1 MRKGEKLE
9 IIIEGIDYPNK
20 PYGFYNEKKVFPQ
33 GNAIIGQKVAGFVT
47 KMRKDKIEIKR
58 LEIIERASNEIN
70 PKCQYFNLCGGCTY
84 QNLSYSDQL
93 ELKVS
98 QVQKLLENNIKSE
111 YVLEKTVESPTEFE
125 YRNKMEFTFGNS
137 EKDGPL
143 TLGLHKKGS
152 FFDIINVNECLL
164 MDEDFRKILDFS
176 VKYFEEKGLPFYHKV
191 SHEGYLRYL
200 VIRKGD
206 KTKELLVNLITSS
219 QLTFDTSEW
228 LESILGL
235 KLSSKIAGVLHTLND
250 NISDTVN
257 SEEETILYGS
267 RDINEKIFDL
277 NFRISPYSFFQT
289 NSLGVEKLYEKVLDY
304 VNQANP
310 ENKVVFDL
318 FSGTGTIGQVVSK
331 MTNASKVYGIEIVE
345 EAVNKANENARLNG
359 LNNCEFI
366 AGDVFAKLDE
376 FDKQGIEPDII
387 ILDPPRAGVREKAI
401 TKILKFNVKNIVYV
415 SCTPKSLVQDLRLL
429 EMNGYVAEKVCCVDM
444 FPQTPHVET
453 CVLLSHK
460 NSQASS
466 PSL

>member
-58 LEIIERASNEIN
+58 LEIIERANNEID
-70 PKCQYFNLCGGCTY
+70 PKCEYFNLCGGCTY

-98 QVQKLLENNIKSE
+98 QVQKLLENNIESK

-176 VKYFEEKGLPFYHKV
+176 VKYFEVKGLPFYHKV

-235 KLSSKIAGVLHTLND
+235 NLSSKIVGVLHTLND

-304 VNQANP
+304 VSQSNP

-359 LNNCEFI
+359 LDNCEFI

-401 TKILKFNVKNIVYV
+401 TKILKYNVKNIVYV
-415 SCTPKSLVQDLRLL
+415 SCNPKSLVQDLRLL

-453 CVLLSHK
+453 VVLLSK
-460 NSQASS
+460 ADK
-466 PSL
+466 

>member
-58 LEIIERASNEIN
+58 LEIIERANNEID
-70 PKCQYFNLCGGCTY
+70 PKCEYFNLCGGCTY

-98 QVQKLLENNIKSE
+98 QVQKLLENNIESK

-176 VKYFEEKGLPFYHKV
+176 VKYFEVKGLPFYHKV

-235 KLSSKIAGVLHTLND
+235 NLSSKIVGVLHTLND

-304 VNQANP
+304 VSQSNP

-359 LNNCEFI
+359 LDNCEFI

-401 TKILKFNVKNIVYV
+401 TKILKYNVKNIVYV
-415 SCTPKSLVQDLRLL
+415 SCNPKSLVQDLRLL

-444 FPQTPHVET
+444 FPQTPHVE
-453 CVLLSHK
+453 CVVLITRK
-460 NSQASS
+460 
-466 PSL
+466 

>member
-235 KLSSKIAGVLHTLND
+235 NLSSKIAGVLHTLND

-345 EAVNKANENARLNG
+345 EAVNKANENTRLNG
-359 LNNCEFI
+359 LSNCEFI
-366 AGDVFAKLDE
+366 AGDVFTKLDE

-401 TKILKFNVKNIVYV
+401 TKILKYNVKNIVYV
-415 SCTPKSLVQDLRLL
+415 SCNPKSLVQDLRLL
-429 EMNGYVAEKVCCVDM
+429 EINGYVAEKVCCVDM

-453 CVLLSHK
+453 VVLMSRK
-460 NSQASS
+460 DK
-466 PSL
+466 

>member
-1 MRKGEKLE
+1 M
-9 IIIEGIDYPNK
+9 
-20 PYGFYNEKKVFPQ
+20 
-33 GNAIIGQKVAGFVT
+33 
-47 KMRKDKIEIKR
+47 
-58 LEIIERASNEIN
+58 
-70 PKCQYFNLCGGCTY
+70 
-84 QNLSYSDQL
+84 
-93 ELKVS
+93 
-98 QVQKLLENNIKSE
+98 
-111 YVLEKTVESPTEFE
+111 
-125 YRNKMEFTFGNS
+125 
-137 EKDGPL
+137 
-143 TLGLHKKGS
+143 
-152 FFDIINVNECLL
+152 
-164 MDEDFRKILDFS
+164 
-176 VKYFEEKGLPFYHKV
+176 PFYHKV

-304 VNQANP
+304 VNQSNP

-331 MTNASKVYGIEIVE
+331 MTNVSNVYGIEIVE

-401 TKILKFNVKNIVYV
+401 TKILKYNVKNIVYV
-415 SCTPKSLVQDLRLL
+415 SCNPKSLVQDLRLL
-429 EMNGYVAEKVCCVDM
+429 EINGYVAEKVCCVDM

-453 CVLLSHK
+453 VVLMSK
-460 NSQASS
+460 VK
-466 PSL
+466 

>member
-58 LEIIERASNEIN
+58 LEIIERASNEID
-70 PKCQYFNLCGGCTY
+70 PKCEYFNLCGGCTY

-98 QVQKLLENNIKSE
+98 QVQKLLENNIKSK

-235 KLSSKIAGVLHTLND
+235 NLSSKIVGVLHTLND

-289 NSLGVEKLYEKVLDY
+289 NSLGVEKLYEKVLEY
-304 VNQANP
+304 VNQSNP

-345 EAVNKANENARLNG
+345 EAVNKANENTRLNG

-401 TKILKFNVKNIVYV
+401 TKILKYNVKNIVYV
-415 SCTPKSLVQDLRLL
+415 SCNTKSLVQDLRLL

-444 FPQTPHVET
+444 FPQTPHVE
-453 CVLLSHK
+453 CVALITRK
-460 NSQASS
+460 
-466 PSL
+466 

>member
-58 LEIIERASNEIN
+58 LEIIERANNEID
-70 PKCQYFNLCGGCTY
+70 PKCEYFNLCGGCTY

-98 QVQKLLENNIKSE
+98 QVQKLLENNIESK

-176 VKYFEEKGLPFYHKV
+176 VKYFEVKGLPFYHKV

-235 KLSSKIAGVLHTLND
+235 NLSSKIVGVLHTLND

-304 VNQANP
+304 VSQSNP

-359 LNNCEFI
+359 LDNCEFI

-401 TKILKFNVKNIVYV
+401 TKILKYNVKNIVYV
-415 SCTPKSLVQDLRLL
+415 SCNPKSLVQDLRLL

-453 CVLLSHK
+453 VVLMSRVNK
-460 NSQASS
+460 
-466 PSL
+466 

>member
-1 MRKGEKLE
+1 LRKGEKLE

-58 LEIIERASNEIN
+58 LEIIERANNEID
-70 PKCQYFNLCGGCTY
+70 PKCEYFNLCGGCTY

-98 QVQKLLENNIKSE
+98 QVQKLLENNIESK

-176 VKYFEEKGLPFYHKV
+176 VKYFEVKGLPFYHKV

-235 KLSSKIAGVLHTLND
+235 NLSSKIVGVLHTLND

-304 VNQANP
+304 VSQSNP

-359 LNNCEFI
+359 LDNCEFI

-401 TKILKFNVKNIVYV
+401 TKILKYNVKNIVYV
-415 SCTPKSLVQDLRLL
+415 SCNPKSLVQDLRLL

-453 CVLLSHK
+453 VVLMSRVNK
-460 NSQASS
+460 
-466 PSL
+466 

>member
-1 MRKGEKLE
+1 LRKGEKLE

-58 LEIIERASNEIN
+58 LEIIERANNEID
-70 PKCQYFNLCGGCTY
+70 PKCEYFNLCGGCTY

-98 QVQKLLENNIKSE
+98 QVQKLLENNIESK

-176 VKYFEEKGLPFYHKV
+176 VKYFEVKGLPFYHKV

-235 KLSSKIAGVLHTLND
+235 NLSSKIVGVLHTLND

-304 VNQANP
+304 VSQSNP

-359 LNNCEFI
+359 LDNCEFI

-401 TKILKFNVKNIVYV
+401 TKILKYNVKNIVYV
-415 SCTPKSLVQDLRLL
+415 SCNPKSLVQDLRLL

-444 FPQTPHVET
+444 FPQTPHVE
-453 CVLLSHK
+453 CVVLITRK
-460 NSQASS
+460 
-466 PSL
+466 

>member
-58 LEIIERASNEIN
+58 LEIIERASNEID
-70 PKCQYFNLCGGCTY
+70 PKCEYFNLCGGCTY

-176 VKYFEEKGLPFYHKV
+176 VKYFEVKGLPFYHKV

-228 LESILGL
+228 LQSILGL

-304 VNQANP
+304 VNQSNP

-345 EAVNKANENARLNG
+345 EAVNKANENTRLNG

-376 FDKQGIEPDII
+376 FDKQGIEADII

-401 TKILKFNVKNIVYV
+401 TKILKYNVKNIVYV
-415 SCTPKSLVQDLRLL
+415 SCNPKSLVQDLRLL

-453 CVLLSHK
+453 VVLMSRVNK
-460 NSQASS
+460 
-466 PSL
+466 

>member
-20 PYGFYNEKKVFPQ
+20 PYGFYGGKKVFPQ

-47 KMRKDKIEIKR
+47 KMKKDKIEIKR
-58 LEIIERASNEIN
+58 LEIIEKANNEID
-70 PKCQYFNLCGGCTY
+70 PKCEYFNLCGGCTY

-98 QVQKLLENNIKSE
+98 QVQKLLENNIKSK

-289 NSLGVEKLYEKVLDY
+289 NSLGVEKLYEKVLEY
-304 VNQANP
+304 VNQSNP

-359 LNNCEFI
+359 LDNCEFI

-401 TKILKFNVKNIVYV
+401 TKILKYNVKNIVYV
-415 SCTPKSLVQDLRLL
+415 SCNPKSLVQDLRLL

-453 CVLLSHK
+453 VVLMSRVEK
-460 NSQASS
+460 
-466 PSL
+466 

>member
-58 LEIIERASNEIN
+58 LEIIERANNEID
-70 PKCQYFNLCGGCTY
+70 PKCEYFNLCGGCTY

-98 QVQKLLENNIKSE
+98 QVQKLLENNIESK

-176 VKYFEEKGLPFYHKV
+176 VKYFEVKGLPFYHKV

-235 KLSSKIAGVLHTLND
+235 NLSSKIVGVLHTLND

-289 NSLGVEKLYEKVLDY
+289 NSLGVEKLYEKVLEY
-304 VNQANP
+304 VNQSNP

-345 EAVNKANENARLNG
+345 EAVNKANENTRLNG

-401 TKILKFNVKNIVYV
+401 TKILKYNVKNIVYV
-415 SCTPKSLVQDLRLL
+415 SCNPKSLVQDLRLL

-453 CVLLSHK
+453 VVLVTKSH
-460 NSQASS
+460 NS
-466 PSL
+466 

>member
-20 PYGFYNEKKVFPQ
+20 PYGFYGGKKVFPQ

-58 LEIIERASNEIN
+58 LEIIERASNEID
-70 PKCQYFNLCGGCTY
+70 PKCEYFNLCGGCTY

-289 NSLGVEKLYEKVLDY
+289 NSLGVEKLYEKVLEY
-304 VNQANP
+304 VNQSNP

-345 EAVNKANENARLNG
+345 EAVNKANENTRLNG

-401 TKILKFNVKNIVYV
+401 TKILKYNVKNIVYV
-415 SCTPKSLVQDLRLL
+415 SCNPKSLVQDLRLL

-453 CVLLSHK
+453 VVLVTKSH
-460 NSQASS
+460 NS
-466 PSL
+466 

>member
-58 LEIIERASNEIN
+58 LEIIERASNEID
-70 PKCQYFNLCGGCTY
+70 PKCEYFNLCGGCTY

-235 KLSSKIAGVLHTLND
+235 NLSSKIVGVLHTLND

-289 NSLGVEKLYEKVLDY
+289 NSLGVEKLYEKVLEY
-304 VNQANP
+304 VNQSNP

-401 TKILKFNVKNIVYV
+401 TKILKYNVKNIVYV
-415 SCTPKSLVQDLRLL
+415 SCNPKSLVQDLRLL

-453 CVLLSHK
+453 VVLMSRVEK
-460 NSQASS
+460 
-466 PSL
+466 

>member
-111 YVLEKTVESPTEFE
+111 YVLEKTVESTTEFE
-125 YRNKMEFTFGNS
+125 YRNKMEFTFGNY

-235 KLSSKIAGVLHTLND
+235 NLSSKIAGVLHTLND

-401 TKILKFNVKNIVYV
+401 TKILKYNVKNIVYV
-415 SCTPKSLVQDLRLL
+415 SCNPKSLVQDLRLL
-429 EMNGYVAEKVCCVDM
+429 EINGYVAEKVCCVDM

-453 CVLLSHK
+453 VALLTRK
-460 NSQASS
+460 K
-466 PSL
+466 

>member
-20 PYGFYNEKKVFPQ
+20 PYGFYGGKKVFPQ

-58 LEIIERASNEIN
+58 LEIIEKANNEID
-70 PKCQYFNLCGGCTY
+70 PKCEYFNLCGGCTY

-98 QVQKLLENNIKSE
+98 QVQKLLENNIKSK

-289 NSLGVEKLYEKVLDY
+289 NSLGVEKLYEKVLEY
-304 VNQANP
+304 VNQSNP

-345 EAVNKANENARLNG
+345 EAVNKANENTRLNG

-401 TKILKFNVKNIVYV
+401 TKILKYNVKNIVYV
-415 SCTPKSLVQDLRLL
+415 SCNPKSLVQDLRLL

-444 FPQTPHVET
+444 FPQTPHVESV
-453 CVLLSHK
+453 VLMSRVDK
-460 NSQASS
+460 
-466 PSL
+466 

>member
-20 PYGFYNEKKVFPQ
+20 PYGFYGGKKVFPQ

-58 LEIIERASNEIN
+58 LEIIEKANNEID
-70 PKCQYFNLCGGCTY
+70 PKCEYFNLCGGCTY

-98 QVQKLLENNIKSE
+98 QVQKLLENNIKSK

-289 NSLGVEKLYEKVLDY
+289 NSLGVEKLYEKVLEY
-304 VNQANP
+304 VNQSNP

-345 EAVNKANENARLNG
+345 EAVNKANENTRLNG
-359 LNNCEFI
+359 LDNCEFI

-401 TKILKFNVKNIVYV
+401 TKILKYNVKNIVYV
-415 SCTPKSLVQDLRLL
+415 SCNPKSLVQDLRLL
-429 EMNGYVAEKVCCVDM
+429 EMNGYIAEKVCCVDM

-453 CVLLSHK
+453 VVLMSRK
-460 NSQASS
+460 DK
-466 PSL
+466 

>member
-289 NSLGVEKLYEKVLDY
+289 NSLGVEKLYEKVLEY
-304 VNQANP
+304 VNQSNP

-345 EAVNKANENARLNG
+345 EAVNKANENINKYCQRWIYKNYSQSR
-359 LNNCEFI
+359 N
-366 AGDVFAKLDE
+366 
-376 FDKQGIEPDII
+376 
-387 ILDPPRAGVREKAI
+387 
-401 TKILKFNVKNIVYV
+401 KI
-415 SCTPKSLVQDLRLL
+415 S
-429 EMNGYVAEKVCCVDM
+429 
-444 FPQTPHVET
+444 
-453 CVLLSHK
+453 
-460 NSQASS
+460 
-466 PSL
+466 

>member
-1 MRKGEKLE
+1 LRKGEKLE

-58 LEIIERASNEIN
+58 LEIIERANNEID
-70 PKCQYFNLCGGCTY
+70 PKCEYFNLCGGCTY

-98 QVQKLLENNIKSE
+98 QVQKLLENNIESK

-176 VKYFEEKGLPFYHKV
+176 VKYFEVKGLPFYHKV

-235 KLSSKIAGVLHTLND
+235 NLSSKIVGVLHTLND

-304 VNQANP
+304 VSQSNP

-359 LNNCEFI
+359 LDNCEFI

-401 TKILKFNVKNIVYV
+401 TKILKYNVKNIVYV
-415 SCTPKSLVQDLRLL
+415 SCNPKSLVQDLRLL

-453 CVLLSHK
+453 VVLMSRVEK
-460 NSQASS
+460 
-466 PSL
+466 

>member
-20 PYGFYNEKKVFPQ
+20 PYGFYGGKKVFPQ

-58 LEIIERASNEIN
+58 LEIIEKANNEID
-70 PKCQYFNLCGGCTY
+70 PKCEYFNLCGGCTY

-98 QVQKLLENNIKSE
+98 QVQKLLENNIKSK

-289 NSLGVEKLYEKVLDY
+289 NSLGVEKLYEKVLEY
-304 VNQANP
+304 VNQSNP

-345 EAVNKANENARLNG
+345 EAVNKANENTRLNG

-401 TKILKFNVKNIVYV
+401 TKILKYNVKNIVYV
-415 SCTPKSLVQDLRLL
+415 SCNPKSLVQDLRLL

-444 FPQTPHVET
+444 FPQTPHVE
-453 CVLLSHK
+453 CVALITRK
-460 NSQASS
+460 
-466 PSL
+466 

>member
-1 MRKGEKLE
+1 LRKGEKLE

-58 LEIIERASNEIN
+58 LEIIERANNEID
-70 PKCQYFNLCGGCTY
+70 PKCEYFNLCGGCTY

-98 QVQKLLENNIKSE
+98 QVQKLLENNIESK

-176 VKYFEEKGLPFYHKV
+176 VKYFEVKGLPFYHKV

-235 KLSSKIAGVLHTLND
+235 NLSSKIVGVLHTLND

-304 VNQANP
+304 VSQSNP

-359 LNNCEFI
+359 LDNCEFI

-401 TKILKFNVKNIVYV
+401 TKILKYNVKNIVYV
-415 SCTPKSLVQDLRLL
+415 SCNPKSLVQDLRLL

-453 CVLLSHK
+453 VVLMSRVE
-460 NSQASS
+460 
-466 PSL
+466 

>member
-20 PYGFYNEKKVFPQ
+20 PYGFYGGKKVFPQ

-58 LEIIERASNEIN
+58 LEIIEKANNEID
-70 PKCQYFNLCGGCTY
+70 PKCEYFNLCGGCTY

-289 NSLGVEKLYEKVLDY
+289 NSLGVEKLYEKVLEY
-304 VNQANP
+304 VNQSNP

-345 EAVNKANENARLNG
+345 EAVNKANENTRLNG

-401 TKILKFNVKNIVYV
+401 TKILKYNVKNIVYV
-415 SCTPKSLVQDLRLL
+415 SCNPKSLVQDLRLL

-444 FPQTPHVET
+444 FPQTPHVE
-453 CVLLSHK
+453 CVALITRK
-460 NSQASS
+460 
-466 PSL
+466 

>member
-20 PYGFYNEKKVFPQ
+20 PYGFYGGKKVFPQ
-33 GNAIIGQKVAGFVT
+33 GNAIIGKKVAGFVT

-58 LEIIERASNEIN
+58 LEIIERASNEID
-70 PKCQYFNLCGGCTY
+70 PKCEYFNLCGGCTY

-289 NSLGVEKLYEKVLDY
+289 NSLGVEKLYEKVLEY
-304 VNQANP
+304 VNQSNP

-345 EAVNKANENARLNG
+345 EAVNKANENTRLNG
-359 LNNCEFI
+359 LDNCEFI

-401 TKILKFNVKNIVYV
+401 TKILKYNVKNIVYV
-415 SCTPKSLVQDLRLL
+415 SCNPKSLVQDLRLL

-444 FPQTPHVET
+444 FPQTPHVE
-453 CVLLSHK
+453 CVALITRK
-460 NSQASS
+460 
-466 PSL
+466 

>member
-58 LEIIERASNEIN
+58 LEIIERANNEID
-70 PKCQYFNLCGGCTY
+70 PKCEYFNLCGGCTY

-98 QVQKLLENNIKSE
+98 QVQKLLENNIESK

-176 VKYFEEKGLPFYHKV
+176 VKYFEVKGLPFYHKV

-235 KLSSKIAGVLHTLND
+235 NLSSKIVGVLHTLND

-304 VNQANP
+304 VSQSNP

-359 LNNCEFI
+359 LDNCEFI

-401 TKILKFNVKNIVYV
+401 TKILKYNVKNIVYV
-415 SCTPKSLVQDLRLL
+415 SCNPKSLVQDLRLL

-453 CVLLSHK
+453 VVLMSRVEK
-460 NSQASS
+460 
-466 PSL
+466 

>member
-20 PYGFYNEKKVFPQ
+20 PYGFYGGKKVFPQ

-289 NSLGVEKLYEKVLDY
+289 NSLGVEKLYEKVLEY
-304 VNQANP
+304 VNQSNP

-345 EAVNKANENARLNG
+345 EAVNKANENTRLNG

-401 TKILKFNVKNIVYV
+401 TKILKYNVKNIVYV
-415 SCTPKSLVQDLRLL
+415 SCNPKSLVQDLRLL

-453 CVLLSHK
+453 VVLMSRVDR
-460 NSQASS
+460 
-466 PSL
+466 

>member
-20 PYGFYNEKKVFPQ
+20 PYGFYGGKKVFPQ

-58 LEIIERASNEIN
+58 LEIIEKANNEID
-70 PKCQYFNLCGGCTY
+70 PKCEYFNLCGGCTY

-98 QVQKLLENNIKSE
+98 QVQKLLENNIKSK

-289 NSLGVEKLYEKVLDY
+289 NSLGVEKLYEKVLEY
-304 VNQANP
+304 VNQSNP

-345 EAVNKANENARLNG
+345 EAVNKANENTRLNG

-401 TKILKFNVKNIVYV
+401 TKILKYNVKNIVYV
-415 SCTPKSLVQDLRLL
+415 SCNPKSLVQDLRLL

-444 FPQTPHVET
+444 FPQTPHVEA
-453 CVLLSHK
+453 VALMSRVGK
-460 NSQASS
+460 
-466 PSL
+466 

>member
-20 PYGFYNEKKVFPQ
+20 PYGFYGGKKVFPQ

-58 LEIIERASNEIN
+58 LEIIERANNEID
-70 PKCQYFNLCGGCTY
+70 PKCEYFNLCGGCTY

-98 QVQKLLENNIKSE
+98 QVQKLLENNIKSK

-289 NSLGVEKLYEKVLDY
+289 NSLGVEKLYEKVLEY
-304 VNQANP
+304 VNQSNP

-345 EAVNKANENARLNG
+345 EAVNKANENTRLNG
-359 LNNCEFI
+359 LDNCEFI

-376 FDKQGIEPDII
+376 FDKQGIEADII

-401 TKILKFNVKNIVYV
+401 TKILKYNVKNIVYV
-415 SCTPKSLVQDLRLL
+415 SCNPKSLVQDLRLL

-444 FPQTPHVET
+444 FPQTPHVE
-453 CVLLSHK
+453 CVALITRK
-460 NSQASS
+460 
-466 PSL
+466 

>member
-289 NSLGVEKLYEKVLDY
+289 NSLGVEKLYEKVLEY
-304 VNQANP
+304 VNQSNP

-359 LNNCEFI
+359 LDNCEFI
-366 AGDVFAKLDE
+366 AGDVFTKLDE
-376 FDKQGIEPDII
+376 FDAEGIEPDVI
-387 ILDPPRAGVREKAI
+387 ILDPPRVGVGEKAL
-401 TKILKFNVKNIVYV
+401 TKILKYNVKNIVYV
-415 SCTPKSLVQDLRLL
+415 SCNPKSLAQDLRLL
-429 EMNGYVAEKVCCVDM
+429 EMNGYAVEKVCCVDM

-453 CVLLSHK
+453 VVLMSRVDK
-460 NSQASS
+460 
-466 PSL
+466 

>member
-20 PYGFYNEKKVFPQ
+20 PYGFYGGKKVFPQ
-33 GNAIIGQKVAGFVT
+33 GNAIIGKKVAGFVT

-58 LEIIERASNEIN
+58 LEIIERASNEID
-70 PKCQYFNLCGGCTY
+70 PKCEYFNLCGGCTY

-289 NSLGVEKLYEKVLDY
+289 NSLGVEKLYEKVLEY
-304 VNQANP
+304 VNQSNP

-345 EAVNKANENARLNG
+345 EAVNKANENTRLNG

-401 TKILKFNVKNIVYV
+401 TKILKYNVKNIVYV
-415 SCTPKSLVQDLRLL
+415 SCNPKSLVQDLRLL

-453 CVLLSHK
+453 VVLVTKSH
-460 NSQASS
+460 NS
-466 PSL
+466 

>member
-58 LEIIERASNEIN
+58 LEIIERASNEID
-70 PKCQYFNLCGGCTY
+70 PKCEYFNLCGGCTY

-98 QVQKLLENNIKSE
+98 QVQKLLENNIESK

-289 NSLGVEKLYEKVLDY
+289 NSLGVEKLYEKVLEY
-304 VNQANP
+304 VNQSNP

-345 EAVNKANENARLNG
+345 EAVNKANENTRLNG
-359 LNNCEFI
+359 LDNCEFI

-376 FDKQGIEPDII
+376 FDKQGIEADII

-401 TKILKFNVKNIVYV
+401 TKILKYNVKNIVYV
-415 SCTPKSLVQDLRLL
+415 SCNPKSLVQDLRLL

-453 CVLLSHK
+453 VVLVTKSH
-460 NSQASS
+460 NS
-466 PSL
+466 

>member
-20 PYGFYNEKKVFPQ
+20 PYGFYGGKKVFPQ

-58 LEIIERASNEIN
+58 LEIIEKANNEID
-70 PKCQYFNLCGGCTY
+70 PKCEYFNLCGGCTY

-98 QVQKLLENNIKSE
+98 QVQKLLENNIKSK

-304 VNQANP
+304 VSQSNP

-345 EAVNKANENARLNG
+345 EAVNKANENTRLNG

-401 TKILKFNVKNIVYV
+401 TKILKYNVKNIVYV
-415 SCTPKSLVQDLRLL
+415 SCNPKSLVQDLRLL

-444 FPQTPHVET
+444 FPQTPHVE
-453 CVLLSHK
+453 CVALITRK
-460 NSQASS
+460 
-466 PSL
+466 

>member
-235 KLSSKIAGVLHTLND
+235 NLSSKIAGVLHTLND

-345 EAVNKANENARLNG
+345 EAVNKANENTRLNG
-359 LNNCEFI
+359 LSNCEFI
-366 AGDVFAKLDE
+366 AGDVFTKLDE

-387 ILDPPRAGVREKAI
+387 ILDPPRVGVREKAI
-401 TKILKFNVKNIVYV
+401 TKILKYNVKNIVYV
-415 SCTPKSLVQDLRLL
+415 SCNPKSLVQDLRLL

-453 CVLLSHK
+453 VVLVVK
-460 NSQASS
+460 EN
-466 PSL
+466 

>member
-235 KLSSKIAGVLHTLND
+235 NLSSKIAGVLHTLND

-345 EAVNKANENARLNG
+345 EAVNKANENTRLNG
-359 LNNCEFI
+359 LSNCEFI
-366 AGDVFAKLDE
+366 AGDVFTKLDE

-401 TKILKFNVKNIVYV
+401 TKILKYNVKNIVYV
-415 SCTPKSLVQDLRLL
+415 SCNPKSLVQDLRLL

-453 CVLLSHK
+453 VVLMSRVEK
-460 NSQASS
+460 
-466 PSL
+466 